1 MGVYSM
7 LKEFLSVKPTFGG
20 HEKFAFRYG
29 WLKKGIDAAFED
41 PTIFSHDLALVTLGV
56 GKNMVRSIRHWCLA
70 TNILGETATSGRTRL
85 LEPTELGRRLLLPGG
100 WDPYLEDIGSH
111 WLIHWEL
118 TSNTTR
124 ALVWHML
131 FAQYYESEFSK
142 QQLIAFCARQLE
154 SANIK
159 TTASTVE
166 RDVDCC
172 LRTYVAS
179 SRRKKGPISEDSLDC
194 PLAELELVR
203 YILGDNI
210 YVFNVGPKLTL
221 PTHVFGYALLQFL
234 LPFTS
239 SRRTVAV
246 DDCLYYPGSPGQVFK
261 LDENSVVGYLEEL
274 EVLTSGRLRLQE
286 SAGLRQIYLDDT
298 VIETATAE
306 GYRLLDIYYAS

>member
-1 MGVYSM
+1 MI
-7 LKEFLSVKPTFGG
+7 KEQLATKPTFGG

-29 WLKKGIDAAFED
+29 WLKKGVDAAVED

-70 TNILGETATSGRTRL
+70 TNVLEEMEGPGRVRSL
-85 LEPTELGRRLLLPGG
+85 QPSEFGKRLLLPDG

-124 ALVWHML
+124 ALVWHLL
-131 FAQYYESEFSK
+131 FAQYYQSEFSK
-142 QQLIAFCARQLE
+142 QQFGAFCDRQLE
-154 SANIK
+154 SAGVRI
-159 TTASTVE
+159 TPRSLD

-172 LRTYVAS
+172 LRTYVVS
-179 SRRKKGPISEDSLDC
+179 TRKKKGVFSEDSLDC

-203 YILGDNI
+203 FVPGDNI
-210 YVFNVGPKLTL
+210 YVFNIGPKPSL
-221 PTHVFGYALLQFL
+221 PAHVFAYALLQFL
-234 LPFTS
+234 LPFAST
-239 SRRTVAV
+239 RRAIAV

-261 LDENSVVGYLEEL
+261 LDENSLVGYLEAL
-274 EVLTSGRLRLQE
+274 EVLTDGKLRLQE